1 MLDNVALAAAL
12 RADDPATITDP
23 VVRDFR
29 AFTDATGADRLAL
42 AAHAE
47 AVHHE
52 PIPLERIAAPTL
64 LLIGDAD
71 PLADGAEVLVDAIPD
86 ARVER
91 LEGDHL
97 SVVANPGFARAI
109 VEFLNP

>member
-1 MLDNVALAAAL
+1 VA
-12 RADDPATITDP
+12 
-23 VVRDFR
+23 RDFR

-52 PIPLERIAAPTL
+52 PIPLERISAPTL

-71 PLADGAEVLVDAIPD
+71 ALASGAPVLVDAIRG
-86 ARVER
+86 ASLEVY
-91 LEGDHL
+91 EGDHL
-97 SVVANPGFARAI
+97 GVVANPGFAEAI
-109 VEFLNP
+109 VRFLS